1 MGMAPRS
8 RIHEIFAQVPAPGV
22 YAFSRSHLRLVTD
35 ALQGGRRAV
44 VVVAELYEHQIAR
57 LEQRQHFVPVA
68 LRHECA
74 RAGATHGTVDQVDLG
89 GVQPRAQRIS
99 PTPLPQAVDT
109 VAAAVADGGIAH
121 QKDTG
126 QRGVGRVGQIEPV
139 QKIFA
144 RGGEGGPFEVRHQNG
159 LGRGDGHVAAGLRE
173 GADDGVFAQGLQAG
187 DHVMRIEVGSVG
199 VGVDHVARI
208 ERLHRGRAHLR
219 EAVPYQ
225 AGEVDERDALRHGQ
239 FAGPLAILAGAALD
253 IAVLPDVAHG
263 ERDENRHGALILGLV
278 EGIRRRAASLID
290 NLLAAGGGDWI
301 GDVADVLPMT
311 VIGDIIGIPE
321 EDRPHIFATLDR
333 ILKANSAGPSSNG
346 QQHLELFGSIFTY
359 AAELTA
365 EKRRNPADDIWST
378 LTSAVVTDENGEQ
391 LSIPANELE
400 IFFFVL
406 TFAGSDTTKNALA
419 AGLQAFVANAAEI
432 ERYRADE
439 AVRPGAVEE
448 VLRWSTP
455 VAFWTRT
462 AKAAID
468 MDGVTIPQG
477 SRVVSM
483 LRSANRDEEVFAD
496 PFRFDIGRTEN
507 PHVTFGGGGPHHCL
521 GAMLA
526 RAEHSRPVFVLPFPG
541 ASTGTGVS
549 SACSLFALST

>member
-1 MGMAPRS
+1 MTSTASVDLSDFALWRNGFPDELFTELR
-8 RIHEIFAQVPAPGV
+8 RERPIFHHPLTPGV
-22 YAFSRSHLRLVTD
+22 AK
-35 ALQGGRRAV
+35 AV
-44 VVVAELYEHQIAR
+44 
-57 LEQRQHFVPVA
+57 QRDFWMTTKH
-68 LRHECA
+68 RH
-74 RAGATHGTVDQVDLG
+74 
-89 GVQPRAQRIS
+89 AQRIHRDTDS
-99 PTPLPQAVDT
+99 FTAVD
-109 VAAAVADGGIAH
+109 G
-121 QKDTG
+121 
-126 QRGVGRVGQIEPV
+126 PLV
-139 QKIFA
+139 Q
-144 RGGEGGPFEVRHQNG
+144 
-159 LGRGDGHVAAGLRE
+159 
-173 GADDGVFAQGLQAG
+173 
-187 DHVMRIEVGSVG
+187 G
-199 VGVDHVARI
+199 VGVVGSFPTIINMDPPDLNKRRRVMSHAFTP
-208 ERLHRGRAHLR
+208 RAISKL
-219 EAVPYQ
+219 E
-225 AGEVDERDALRHGQ
+225 
-239 FAGPLAILAGAALD
+239 
-253 IAVLPDVAHG
+253 
-263 ERDENRHGALILGLV
+263 

-290 NLLAAGGGDWI
+290 RLLEAGGGDWI

-321 EDRPHIFATLDR
+321 EDRPHIFETLDR
-333 ILKANSAGPSSNG
+333 ILKANSPGSSLGG
-346 QQHLELFGSIFTY
+346 QQHLELFGTVFSY
-359 AAELTA
+359 AADLTA

-419 AGLQAFVANAAEI
+419 SGLQAFVDNPKEI

-439 AVRPGAVEE
+439 ALRPGAVEE

-462 AKAAID
+462 AKAD
-468 MDGVTIPQG
+468 VEMDGVTIGKG

-526 RAEHSRPVFVLPFPG
+526 RAEIRAVLDELLCR
-541 ASTGTGVS
+541 ADHI
-549 SACSLFALST
+549 SLGPPKVAYPNLTTNMSIFDEMAISVTAR